1 MQTIQ
6 PARIRPN
13 ASVDALPTAP
23 SPEGRGAAADGL
35 IRGQALIF
43 WDPKVPGRKLDA
55 IDTDQITPSTDCI
68 SESLERL
75 DERWKAG
82 SFRYLM
88 PDFRDRVARGQNFIV
103 AGVLGIA
110 VVGIYHVRRDRSLG
124 LTARPGR
131 GKAYA
136 IVALATLVLL
146 VAGAALALANG
157 IGPLIAVSLGL
168 LFLASLER
176 RREYAALA
184 MLLAVVAVAPV
195 TLLPQPEAFVV
206 STLAFGAVLTVA
218 GVVLFRSRG

>member
-1 MQTIQ
+1 VGTGRAVEAVAQ
-6 PARIRPN
+6 PRAASRRALASPDLSLLVFGGLTL
-13 ASVDALPTAP
+13 ASVPVRLQGGPASAL
-23 SPEGRGAAADGL
+23 GY
-35 IRGQALIF
+35 
-43 WDPKVPGRKLDA
+43 WV
-55 IDTDQITPSTDCI
+55 
-68 SESLERL
+68 
-75 DERWKAG
+75 
-82 SFRYLM
+82 
-88 PDFRDRVARGQNFIV
+88 VAS
-103 AGVLGIA
+103 VLGFV
-110 VVGIYHVRRDRSLG
+110 VVGIYHVRRDRSLA

-136 IVALATLVLL
+136 IVGLTTLVLL

-195 TLLPQPEAFVV
+195 TLLSQPEAFVV

-218 GVVLFRSRG
+218 GALLFRSRG

>member
-1 MQTIQ
+1 METLMLPFSPRYIVLTICGVVTALLLGVGILDHN
-6 PARIRPN
+6 PKAWEVVLIPTLIFGGLTL
-13 ASVDALPTAP
+13 ASVPVRLQGGPASAL
-23 SPEGRGAAADGL
+23 GY
-35 IRGQALIF
+35 
-43 WDPKVPGRKLDA
+43 WV
-55 IDTDQITPSTDCI
+55 
-68 SESLERL
+68 
-75 DERWKAG
+75 
-82 SFRYLM
+82 
-88 PDFRDRVARGQNFIV
+88 V

-110 VVGIYHVRRDRSLG
+110 VVGIYHVRRDRSLA

-136 IVALATLVLL
+136 IVGLTTLVLL

-218 GVVLFRSRG
+218 GALLFRSRG

>member
-1 MQTIQ
+1 MSAQ
-6 PARIRPN
+6 RPKPVMSLKVSKSTPSFSI
-13 ASVDALPTAP
+13 ASVPVRLQGGPASAL
-23 SPEGRGAAADGL
+23 GY
-35 IRGQALIF
+35 
-43 WDPKVPGRKLDA
+43 WV
-55 IDTDQITPSTDCI
+55 
-68 SESLERL
+68 
-75 DERWKAG
+75 
-82 SFRYLM
+82 
-88 PDFRDRVARGQNFIV
+88 V
-103 AGVLGIA
+103 AGVLGFV
-110 VVGIYHVRRDRSLG
+110 VVGIYHVRRDRSLA

-136 IVALATLVLL
+136 IVGLTTLVLL

-218 GVVLFRSRG
+218 GALLFRSRG